1 MPRLVYA
8 CRFEVPT
15 EAGLDAVAD
24 AYRDW
29 LVRHYRERR
38 GIAQFAFD
46 PKQTSQ
52 ALDLPE
58 QHNLASTVYK
68 NHAGTAVRIR
78 WSYPDNNDAGLRWS
92 NEVRIGQFGN
102 RCSIEH
108 LILIESVDYNV
119 APARLL
125 FGSPRVVRDICS
137 KTPAYIGDMQVRAT
151 PYLLEKPGF

>member
-24 AYRDW
+24 AYQDW
-29 LVRHYRERR
+29 LVRHYSERR
-38 GIAQFAFD
+38 RIAEFAFD

-52 ALDLPE
+52 ALGLPE

-68 NHAGTAVRIR
+68 SGAATAVRIR
-78 WSYPDNNDAGLRWS
+78 WSYPDENESGLRWS

-108 LILIESVDYNV
+108 VILIESVDYTLHLQNCFL
-119 APARLL
+119 ARRAS
-125 FGSPRVVRDICS
+125 FEIFVRKLMRTLATCKCVQLHICCES
-137 KTPAYIGDMQVRAT
+137 GA
-151 PYLLEKPGF
+151 